1 MSTRSLEH
9 DLDQLLGPGS
19 EDQSLRERQAVA
31 CELYGIPD
39 EMMTRSQVVDLPC
52 LNCTSD
58 TLSRW
63 EEEAEEEGYELLPG
77 AIDHPGKSLF
87 PPHSV
92 LALLARRARVRSS
105 NGSPAPS
112 NSNGDEPSIPSE
124 PERSTQTD
132 VEQHESRDEQRRFEG
147 SPDDWREV

>member
-1 MSTRSLEH
+1 MSTRSIER

-19 EDQSLRERQAVA
+19 DDQSLRERQAVA
-31 CELYGIPD
+31 LELYGVPS
-39 EMMTRSQVVDLPC
+39 EMMTRSQVVELPC
-52 LNCTSD
+52 LDCTSD

-63 EEEAEEEGYELLPG
+63 EKEAEEEGYELLPH
-77 AIDHPGKSLF
+77 AIEHPGKTLY

-92 LALLARRARVRSS
+92 LALLARRARVPSS
-105 NGSPAPS
+105 NTNSS
-112 NSNGDEPSIPSE
+112 RSKSNGAEPDNRRELGQSP
-124 PERSTQTD
+124 QTN